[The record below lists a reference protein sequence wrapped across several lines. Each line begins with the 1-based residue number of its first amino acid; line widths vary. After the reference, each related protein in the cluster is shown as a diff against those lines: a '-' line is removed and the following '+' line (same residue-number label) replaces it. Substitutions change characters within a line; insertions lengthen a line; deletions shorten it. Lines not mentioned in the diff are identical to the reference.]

1 MTHAAI
7 WFFRFRRAGLCR
19 LARALLISAAWAG
32 SLRLATG
39 AASNPSL
46 LHTALDGGGGRSAST
61 RCTMDGSLAGWGGIG
76 QIASRSAVA
85 RQGFPAQLN
94 EPPQTG
100 PDMIE
105 RFPEQS
111 VKAAVWSLLGNDADP
126 ENDPVTLLDVITPS
140 PQGAEVAHIG
150 GWVFYR
156 PPAGFRGEDYLFYR
170 VVDAWG
176 QLALGTIRI
185 LTSTPED
192 PSVNYRLFWIGSN
205 RLRLDFAGI
214 PGRAYRIEWADAID
228 PPQTIWHFLAMAEA
242 NDLGW
247 FSCEDSISPD
257 IPHRFYRAVDPRN
270 E

>member
-1 MTHAAI
+1 MTRAAI
-7 WFFRFRRAGLCR
+7 GCGLLRRVILSKLG
-19 LARALLISAAWAG
+19 RALLISAAWAG
-32 SLRLATG
+32 SLRLVMG
-39 AASNPSL
+39 AAPEPSL
-46 LHTALDGGGGRSAST
+46 LHTALDGGGGRSTST

-76 QIASRSAVA
+76 HIASRNAVA
-85 RQGFPAQLN
+85 RQGFPAQMN
-94 EPPQTG
+94 EPPQTQ

-111 VKAAVWSLLGNDADP
+111 VKTAVWSLVGNDADP
-126 ENDPVTLLDVITPS
+126 ENDPLALLDVITPS
-140 PQGAEVAHIG
+140 PHGAEVAHIG

-156 PPAGFRGEDYLFYR
+156 PPAGFRGEDYIVYR

-176 QLALGTIRI
+176 QLALGTVRI

-214 PGRAYRIEWADAID
+214 PGRIYRIEWADAID
-228 PPQTIWHFLAMAEA
+228 PPGTIWHFLAMAEA
-242 NDLGW
+242 SDLGW
-247 FSCEDSISPD
+247 YSCEDTLSPD